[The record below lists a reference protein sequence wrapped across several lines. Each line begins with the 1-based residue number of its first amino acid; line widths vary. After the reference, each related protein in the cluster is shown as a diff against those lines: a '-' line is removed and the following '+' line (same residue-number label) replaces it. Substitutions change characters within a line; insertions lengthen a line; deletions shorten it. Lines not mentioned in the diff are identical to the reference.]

1 MRVTEKLKVV
11 DADTLL
17 STPLEKTAFIVD
29 GLIPMGVTLLGGSS
43 KIGKSW
49 LMLWLGLQVARGDPL
64 WGMAT
69 HRCDVLYLCLE
80 DTMGRIQNRLYRLT
94 DEAPAGLRFATACG
108 KLGSGLE

>member
-49 LMLWLGLQVARGDPL
+49 LMLWLGLQVARIVAHEDNCQHIAADRGIRPERT
-64 WGMAT
+64 GGRFR
-69 HRCDVLYLCLE
+69 HRDDRLLAL
-80 DTMGRIQNRLYRLT
+80 GRNLPDRR
-94 DEAPAGLRFATACG
+94 R
-108 KLGSGLE
+108 